1 MRTAHSLLRLVS
13 ILLDLAQDA
22 LQFLLLGTRSS
33 AALKAENIFLR
44 KQLAL
49 YLEREAKPRRATGA
63 TRLSMV
69 LLSRLFAWQNALI
82 NVKPETFLGWHRK
95 GFQLLWRSKSRP
107 RGRPRLREE
116 VQKLIQRMARENPTW
131 GEERIAAELLLK
143 LHIRVSPRTVR
154 RYMPLDTGP
163 RKRVPSQRWMT
174 FVRNHAQ
181 AIVACDFFIVVTA
194 SFRVLYVFVLLEV
207 GTRRIAH
214 FNVTAHPTATW
225 TLQQFRE
232 VMMDEQ
238 SYRFVLHDRDRIYS
252 SELDSALKAMDLK
265 VLKTPFQAPQAN
277 AFCERLIGT
286 VRRECLDFLIP
297 LNERHLRSL
306 LKEWVTHYNRGRPH
320 ASLGPGIP
328 DLRSGQQQA
337 RLCGHRIPIDHQVVA
352 KAILGGLHHEYSLE
366 RRAA

>member
-49 YLEREAKPRRATGA
+49 YLEREAKSRRATGA

-95 GFQLLWRSKSRP
+95 GFQLLWRWKSRP
-107 RGRPRLREE
+107 RGRPRVPRQLRE
-116 VQKLIQRMARENPTW
+116 LICKMAHQNQTW

-143 LHIRVSPRTVR
+143 LGIRVSPRTVR
-154 RYMPLDTGP
+154 RYMPTDVGP
-163 RKRVPSQRWMT
+163 GKRVPSQRWMT

-232 VMMDEQ
+232 VMMHEQ

-252 SELDSALKAMDLK
+252 SELDSALQAMDLK
-265 VLKTPFQAPQAN
+265 ILKTPFQAPQAN

-297 LNERHLRSL
+297 LNDETPAEPSQGVGHTLQSGPATCESRTRHPRLTGWPAAGQTVRTPRS
-306 LKEWVTHYNRGRPH
+306 
-320 ASLGPGIP
+320 
-328 DLRSGQQQA
+328 D
-337 RLCGHRIPIDHQVVA
+337 
-352 KAILGGLHHEYSLE
+352 
-366 RRAA
+366 

>member
-1 MRTAHSLLRLVS
+1 M
-13 ILLDLAQDA
+13 
-22 LQFLLLGTRSS
+22 
-33 AALKAENIFLR
+33 
-44 KQLAL
+44 
-49 YLEREAKPRRATGA
+49 
-63 TRLSMV
+63 
-69 LLSRLFAWQNALI
+69 
-82 NVKPETFLGWHRK
+82 
-95 GFQLLWRSKSRP
+95 
-107 RGRPRLREE
+107 
-116 VQKLIQRMARENPTW
+116 PTD
-131 GEERIAAELLLK
+131 
-143 LHIRVSPRTVR
+143 V
-154 RYMPLDTGP
+154 GP
-163 RKRVPSQRWMT
+163 GKRVPSRWMT

-214 FNVTAHPTATW
+214 FNVTTHPTATW

-232 VMMDEQ
+232 VMMHEQ

-252 SELDSALKAMDLK
+252 SELDSALQAMHLK
-265 VLKTPFQAPQAN
+265 ILKTPFQAPQAN
-277 AFCERLIGT
+277 AFCERWIGT

-297 LNERHLRSL
+297 LNDGHLRSL

-328 DLRSGQQQA
+328 DLRAGQQRA
-337 RLCGHRIPIDHQVVA
+337 KLCGHHLPIDQQVVT

>member
-1 MRTAHSLLRLVS
+1 MRTAHSRLRLVC

-22 LQFLLLGTRSS
+22 LQFLLLGTRSGT
-33 AALKAENIFLR
+33 ALKAENIFLR

-49 YLEREAKPRRATGA
+49 YLERQATPRRATGA

-82 NVKPETFLGWHRK
+82 NVKPETFLGWQRK

-107 RGRPRLREE
+107 RG
-116 VQKLIQRMARENPTW
+116 
-131 GEERIAAELLLK
+131 
-143 LHIRVSPRTVR
+143 
-154 RYMPLDTGP
+154 
-163 RKRVPSQRWMT
+163 
-174 FVRNHAQ
+174 
-181 AIVACDFFIVVTA
+181 
-194 SFRVLYVFVLLEV
+194 
-207 GTRRIAH
+207 
-214 FNVTAHPTATW
+214 W
-225 TLQQFRE
+225 TKQQFRE

>member
-1 MRTAHSLLRLVS
+1 MLSA
-13 ILLDLAQDA
+13 LAQDV
-22 LQFLLLGTRSS
+22 LRFLLLGTRSN
-33 AALKAENIFLR
+33 ATLKAENMFLR

-49 YLEREAKPRRATGA
+49 YVEREARPRRADNA
-63 TRLSMV
+63 TRWSLV
-69 LLSRLFAWQNALI
+69 LLSQLLAWRDALI
-82 NVKPETFLGWHRK
+82 IVKPETFLGWQRR
-95 GFQLLWRSKSRP
+95 GFRLLWRWKSRP

-116 VQKLIQRMARENPTW
+116 VQKLIRRMARENPTW

-154 RYMPLDTGP
+154 RYMPLDSGP

-174 FVRNHAQ
+174 FIRNHAQ
-181 AIVACDFFIVVTA
+181 AILACDFFIVVTA
-194 SFRVLYVFVLLEV
+194 SFRVLYVFVLMEV

-214 FNVTAHPTATW
+214 FHVTTHPTAAW

-232 VMMDEQ
+232 VMMGEQ

-252 SELDSALKAMDLK
+252 SEMDSALKAMDLK
-265 VLKTPFQAPQAN
+265 ILKTPFQAPQAN

-297 LNERHLRSL
+297 LNERHLRRF
-306 LKEWVTHYNRGRPH
+306 LKEWVAHYNRGRPH
-320 ASLGPGIP
+320 SSLGPGIP
-328 DLRSGQQQA
+328 DLRSGHQQA
-337 RLCGHRIPIDHQVVA
+337 KPCGHHVPVDRHVVA
-352 KAILGGLHHEYSLE
+352 KAILGGLHHEYSWE